1 MGRLLPFKSEP
12 TRTPDEPRVLD
23 LDDDATEE
31 ALSALSSDTARKIL
45 ATLYEEPK
53 TPPEIR
59 DEVGTSLQ
67 NVHYHVERLEDA
79 DLIQPAGE
87 GYSEK
92 GTEMTIYAPES
103 EALVLFAGQEHD
115 RSRLKTALT
124 RLLGSVGLLAV
135 ASLAV
140 RRLFGESGGLLGDYG
155 VSFGASSG
163 SGAEG
168 GDDGAGGAGGGDGA
182 DTDAG
187 DGVDRIGGGDGGD
200 GGDGGGTGG
209 DGADAGTDTDAGDG
223 AGEATTTGDGEV
235 GIFGGGDTTDAGG
248 ETASPTPEPAT
259 ATEAPSGTP
268 SPAGTPS
275 PTPAETASAT
285 PAGTPSPSPAG
296 TPTPAA
302 TPSPTSAPTETQATT
317 PAPTSTPTATETA
330 SPQPTEPASPTPTE
344 TGMDSGTVTLD
355 AETQVP
361 AETVD
366 GARQVAGSGD
376 ALLADPAVAFFLG
389 GLFMILVVT
398 VWWYVQG

>member
-23 LDDDATEE
+23 LDDEATEE

-79 DLIQPAGE
+79 ELIQPAGE

-92 GTEMTIYAPES
+92 GTEMTIYAPAS
-103 EALVLFAGQEHD
+103 EALVLFAGREHD

-140 RRLFGESGGLLGDYG
+140 RRLFGESGASLGDYG
-155 VSFGASSG
+155 VSFGMGSQSG
-163 SGAEG
+163 GERGA
-168 GDDGAGGAGGGDGA
+168 
-182 DTDAG
+182 
-187 DGVDRIGGGDGGD
+187 GD
-200 GGDGGGTGG
+200 GGDGGGSDGASGGDGG
-209 DGADAGTDTDAGDG
+209 DGASGGDG
-223 AGEATTTGDGEV
+223 GGPEPGDDAVTSTTEGGDI
-235 GIFGGGDTTDAGG
+235 GIFGGEDTATDAGG
-248 ETASPTPEPAT
+248 GTASPTPDPAT
-259 ATEAPSGTP
+259 ATQSTPAATEVPSATP
-268 SPAGTPS
+268 TPAGTPS
-275 PTPAETASAT
+275 PTPA
-285 PAGTPSPSPAG
+285 GTPSPTPAG

-302 TPSPTSAPTETQATT
+302 TPSAT
-317 PAPTSTPTATETA
+317 PAPTATPTATTTPTA
-330 SPQPTEPASPTPTE
+330 TQTATPQPTPTTTEPPSPTPTE
-344 TGMDSGTVTLD
+344 TGMDSGTITLD
-355 AETQVP
+355 TATQVP

-389 GLFMILVVT
+389 GLFMLLVVT
-398 VWWYVQG
+398 AWWYVQG

>member
-23 LDDDATEE
+23 LDDEATEA
-31 ALSALSSDTARKIL
+31 ALSALSSDTARTIL

-79 DLIQPAGE
+79 ELIQPAGE

-92 GTEMTIYAPES
+92 GTEMTIYAPAS

-140 RRLFGESGGLLGDYG
+140 RRLFGESGADLGDYG
-155 VSFGASSG
+155 VSFGASSQ
-163 SGAEG
+163 SGDER
-168 GDDGAGGAGGGDGA
+168 GAGGGDSE
-182 DTDAG
+182 
-187 DGVDRIGGGDGGD
+187 
-200 GGDGGGTGG
+200 TGG
-209 DGADAGTDTDAGDG
+209 DGADAGASGGDGGGTVSEPGTDTAT
-223 AGEATTTGDGEV
+223 ATTTESGDI
-235 GIFGGGDTTDAGG
+235 GIFGGADTATDAGG
-248 ETASPTPEPAT
+248 ATASPTPEPAT
-259 ATEAPSGTP
+259 ATQATPTATEAPSVT
-268 SPAGTPS
+268 
-275 PTPAETASAT
+275 AT
-285 PAGTPSPSPAG
+285 PAGTPAPTPAS

-302 TPSPTSAPTETQATT
+302 TPSPTAAP
-317 PAPTSTPTATETA
+317 TPTAT
-330 SPQPTEPASPTPTE
+330 PQPTPTTTDPPSPTPTE
-344 TGMDSGTVTLD
+344 TGMDSGTITLD
-355 AETQVP
+355 TATQVP
-361 AETVD
+361 AGTVD

-376 ALLADPAVAFFLG
+376 SLLADPAFAFFLG
-389 GLFMILVVT
+389 GLFMLLVVT
-398 VWWYVQG
+398 AWWYVQG

>member
-67 NVHYHVERLEDA
+67 NVHYHVERLEA
-79 DLIQPAGE
+79 AELIQPAGE

-92 GTEMTIYAPES
+92 GTEMTIYAPAS
-103 EALVLFAGQEHD
+103 EALVLFAGREHD

-140 RRLFGESGGLLGDYG
+140 RRLFGGSGANLGDYG
-155 VSFGASSG
+155 VSFGMGSQ
-163 SGAEG
+163 SGAERGADDG
-168 GDDGAGGAGGGDGA
+168 GDGGGAGGGDGA
-182 DTDAG
+182 SDA
-187 DGVDRIGGGDGGD
+187 GGGDGGD
-200 GGDGGGTGG
+200 AGASGGDGGGAGPEPEDDAVTSTTTDGG
-209 DGADAGTDTDAGDG
+209 DI
-223 AGEATTTGDGEV
+223 
-235 GIFGGGDTTDAGG
+235 GIFGGEDTATDTAGA
-248 ETASPTPEPAT
+248 TPSPTPDPAT
-259 ATEAPSGTP
+259 ATQSTPAATEVPSATP
-268 SPAGTPS
+268 TPAGTPS
-275 PTPAETASAT
+275 PT
-285 PAGTPSPSPAG
+285 PAG

-302 TPSPTSAPTETQATT
+302 TPSPTVTA
-317 PAPTSTPTATETA
+317 TPTATTTPTA
-330 SPQPTEPASPTPTE
+330 TQTATPQPTPTTTEPPSPTPTE
-344 TGMDSGTVTLD
+344 TGMDSGTITLD
-355 AETQVP
+355 TATQVP

-366 GARQVAGSGD
+366 GARRVAGSGD
-376 ALLADPAVAFFLG
+376 SLLADPAVAFFLG
-389 GLFMILVVT
+389 GLFMLLVVT
-398 VWWYVQG
+398 AWWYVQS

>member
-23 LDDDATEE
+23 LDDEATEE

-67 NVHYHVERLEDA
+67 NVHYHVERLEA
-79 DLIQPAGE
+79 AELIQPAGE

-92 GTEMTIYAPES
+92 GTEMTIYAPAS
-103 EALVLFAGQEHD
+103 EALVLFAGQERD

-140 RRLFGESGGLLGDYG
+140 RRLFGESGANLGDFG
-155 VSFGASSG
+155 VSFGAG
-163 SGAEG
+163 SQSG
-168 GDDGAGGAGGGDGA
+168 GDRGAGGGDGGGA
-182 DTDAG
+182 
-187 DGVDRIGGGDGGD
+187 GGGDGGD
-200 GGDGGGTGG
+200 GGASGG
-209 DGADAGTDTDAGDG
+209 DGADAGASGGGTGTEPGDDPVTS
-223 AGEATTTGDGEV
+223 TTTEGGDI
-235 GIFGGGDTTDAGG
+235 GIFGGEDTATDGG
-248 ETASPTPEPAT
+248 AATATPTPDPAT
-259 ATEAPSGTP
+259 ATQGTPAPTEAPSATP
-268 SPAGTPS
+268 TPAGTPS
-275 PTPAETASAT
+275 PTPAETMSA
-285 PAGTPSPSPAG
+285 

-302 TPSPTSAPTETQATT
+302 TPSPTAAP
-317 PAPTSTPTATETA
+317 TPTATAT
-330 SPQPTEPASPTPTE
+330 SQPTPTATNLPSPTPTE
-344 TGMDSGTVTLD
+344 TGMESGTVTLD
-355 AETQVP
+355 TATQVP
-361 AETVD
+361 AGTAD

-398 VWWYVQG
+398 AWWYVQG

>member
-12 TRTPDEPRVLD
+12 TRTPDEPKVLD
-23 LDDDATEE
+23 LDDEATEE

-92 GTEMTIYAPES
+92 GTEMTIYAPAS

-140 RRLFGESGGLLGDYG
+140 RRLFGESGGRLGDYG
-155 VSFGASSG
+155 VSFGMGSQ
-163 SGAEG
+163 SGADG
-168 GDDGAGGAGGGDGA
+168 GDAGDGSAGGGDGGG
-182 DTDAG
+182 G
-187 DGVDRIGGGDGGD
+187 DGTADADGGD
-200 GGDGGGTGG
+200 GGDAADGG
-209 DGADAGTDTDAGDG
+209 DGGGADAGADDA
-223 AGEATTTGDGEV
+223 AGEATTTGDGDV
-235 GIFGGGDTTDAGG
+235 GVFGGGETDAG
-248 ETASPTPEPAT
+248 EATPSPTPEPGA
-259 ATEAPSGTP
+259 ATEAPSAT
-268 SPAGTPS
+268 PAGTPS
-275 PTPAETASAT
+275 ATPAETASAT
-285 PAGTPSPSPAG
+285 PAGTPSPTPAG

-302 TPSPTSAPTETQATT
+302 TPSPTAAPTETQAAT
-317 PAPTSTPTATETA
+317 PAPTATPTATETA
-330 SPQPTEPASPTPTE
+330 TPRSTPTPTDSPSPTPTE
-344 TGMDSGTVTLD
+344 TGMDSGTITLD
-355 AETQVP
+355 TETQIP

-366 GARQVAGSGD
+366 GARQVAGGGD
-376 ALLADPAVAFFLG
+376 SLLADPAVAFFLG

-398 VWWYVQG
+398 AWWYVQG

>member
-23 LDDDATEE
+23 LDDEATEA
-31 ALSALSSDTARKIL
+31 ALSALSSDTARTIL

-79 DLIQPAGE
+79 ELIQPAGE

-92 GTEMTIYAPES
+92 GTEMTIYAPAS

-140 RRLFGESGGLLGDYG
+140 RRLFGESGADLSDYG
-155 VSFGASSG
+155 VSFGASSQ
-163 SGAEG
+163 SGDER
-168 GDDGAGGAGGGDGA
+168 GA
-182 DTDAG
+182 
-187 DGVDRIGGGDGGD
+187 GGGDGGD
-200 GGDGGGTGG
+200 GAASGDGGGADGG
-209 DGADAGTDTDAGDG
+209 DGASGGGDSTEAVATGDDGGATVSEPGTDTATS
-223 AGEATTTGDGEV
+223 TTTESGDV
-235 GIFGGGDTTDAGG
+235 GIFGGADTATDAGG
-248 ETASPTPEPAT
+248 ATASPTPEPAT
-259 ATEAPSGTP
+259 ATQA
-268 SPAGTPS
+268 
-275 PTPAETASAT
+275 TPAATESPSVT
-285 PAGTPSPSPAG
+285 PAGTPSATPAG

-302 TPSPTSAPTETQATT
+302 TPSPTA
-317 PAPTSTPTATETA
+317 APTSTATAT
-330 SPQPTEPASPTPTE
+330 PQSTPMATEPPSPTPTE
-344 TGMDSGTVTLD
+344 TGMDSGTITLD
-355 AETQVP
+355 TATQIP
-361 AETVD
+361 AGTVD

-376 ALLADPAVAFFLG
+376 SVLAHPAVAFFLG
-389 GLFMILVVT
+389 GLFMLLVVT
-398 VWWYVQG
+398 AWWYVQG

>member
-12 TRTPDEPRVLD
+12 TRTPDEPKVLD

-79 DLIQPAGE
+79 ELIQPAGE

-92 GTEMTIYAPES
+92 GTEMTIYAPAS

-140 RRLFGESGGLLGDYG
+140 RRLFGESGGRLGDYG
-155 VSFGASSG
+155 VSFGMGSQ
-163 SGAEG
+163 SGA
-168 GDDGAGGAGGGDGA
+168 DRGAGGGDGGGTA
-182 DTDAG
+182 AG
-187 DGVDRIGGGDGGD
+187 DGAGGTAGGD
-200 GGDGGGTGG
+200 GGDGGGAGGDGG
-209 DGADAGTDTDAGDG
+209 DGADAGDG

-235 GIFGGGDTTDAGG
+235 GIFGGEDTTDAGG
-248 ETASPTPEPAT
+248 GTPSPTPDPAT

-285 PAGTPSPSPAG
+285 PAGTPSPTPAG

-302 TPSPTSAPTETQATT
+302 TPSPTSAPTETQAAT

-330 SPQPTEPASPTPTE
+330 TPQSTPTPTDPPSAAPTD
-344 TGMDSGTVTLD
+344 TGMDSGTITLD

-366 GARQVAGSGD
+366 GARQVAASGD
-376 ALLADPAVAFFLG
+376 PLLADPAVAFFLG

-398 VWWYVQG
+398 AWWYVQG

>member
-23 LDDDATEE
+23 LDDEATEE

-45 ATLYEEPK
+45 ATLYEDPK

-79 DLIQPAGE
+79 ELIQPAGE

-92 GTEMTIYAPES
+92 GTEMTIYAPAS
-103 EALVLFAGQEHD
+103 EALVLFAGREHD

-140 RRLFGESGGLLGDYG
+140 RRLFGESGASLGDYG
-155 VSFGASSG
+155 VSFGMGSQSG
-163 SGAEG
+163 GERGA
-168 GDDGAGGAGGGDGA
+168 
-182 DTDAG
+182 
-187 DGVDRIGGGDGGD
+187 GD
-200 GGDGGGTGG
+200 GGDGGGAATGG
-209 DGADAGTDTDAGDG
+209 DGASGGDGVDAGGSGGDGGVTGTEPGDG
-223 AGEATTTGDGEV
+223 AGTSTTTEGGEI
-235 GIFGGGDTTDAGG
+235 GIFGGEDTATDAGG
-248 ETASPTPEPAT
+248 ATASPTPDPAT
-259 ATEAPSGTP
+259 ATQSTPAATGAPSATP

-275 PTPAETASAT
+275 PTPA
-285 PAGTPSPSPAG
+285 GTPSPTPAG

-302 TPSPTSAPTETQATT
+302 TPTA
-317 PAPTSTPTATETA
+317 TSTPTATAT
-330 SPQPTEPASPTPTE
+330 PQPTPTTTEPPSPTPTE
-344 TGMDSGTVTLD
+344 TGMDSGTITLD
-355 AETQVP
+355 TATQVP

-366 GARQVAGSGD
+366 GARQVAGSD

-389 GLFMILVVT
+389 GLFMIVVVT
-398 VWWYVQG
+398 AWWYLQG

>member
-12 TRTPDEPRVLD
+12 TRTPDEPKVLD
-23 LDDDATEE
+23 LDDEATEE
-31 ALSALSSDTARKIL
+31 ALSALSSDTARQIL
-45 ATLYEEPK
+45 ASLYEEPK

-92 GTEMTIYAPES
+92 GTEMTIYAPAS

-140 RRLFGESGGLLGDYG
+140 RRLFGESGGRVGDYG
-155 VSFGASSG
+155 VSFGMGSQ
-163 SGAEG
+163 SGADGG
-168 GDDGAGGAGGGDGA
+168 GDDA
-182 DTDAG
+182 
-187 DGVDRIGGGDGGD
+187 GDGGD
-200 GGDGGGTGG
+200 GGDAADGG
-209 DGADAGTDTDAGDG
+209 DGGGADAGADDG
-223 AGEATTTGDGEV
+223 AGEATTTGDGDV
-235 GIFGGGDTTDAGG
+235 GVFGGEETEAA
-248 ETASPTPEPAT
+248 EATASPTPGPGT
-259 ATEAPSGTP
+259 ATEAPSAT
-268 SPAGTPS
+268 PAGTPS
-275 PTPAETASAT
+275 ATPAETASAT
-285 PAGTPSPSPAG
+285 PAGTPSPTPAG

-302 TPSPTSAPTETQATT
+302 TPSPTAAPTETQAPT
-317 PAPTSTPTATETA
+317 PAPTATPTATETA
-330 SPQPTEPASPTPTE
+330 TPRPTPTATDSPSPTPTE
-344 TGMDSGTVTLD
+344 TGMESGGTTLD
-355 AETQVP
+355 TGTQIP

-366 GARQVAGSGD
+366 GARQVASGGD
-376 ALLADPAVAFFLG
+376 SLLADPAVAFFLG

-398 VWWYVQG
+398 AWWYVQG